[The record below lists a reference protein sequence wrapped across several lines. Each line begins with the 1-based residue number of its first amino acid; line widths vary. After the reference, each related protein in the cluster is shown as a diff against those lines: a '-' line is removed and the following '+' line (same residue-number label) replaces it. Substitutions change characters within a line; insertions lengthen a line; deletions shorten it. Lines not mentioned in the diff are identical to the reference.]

1 MKRKNQIVYKYHS
14 DYEIISMI
22 IKYSNR
28 KGKIIKYLEKC
39 KVTIKYSPKSVWEEP
54 AKHRKKFLKKEA
66 KLNLEKNI
74 ISNYIIHI
82 FLQCLPQT
90 IYP

>member
-1 MKRKNQIVYKYHS
+1 MT
-14 DYEIISMI
+14 
-22 IKYSNR
+22 
-28 KGKIIKYLEKC
+28 IKYL
-39 KVTIKYSPKSVWEEP
+39 PKSVWEEP
-54 AKHRKKFLKKEA
+54 AKHRKKIFKKEA

-74 ISNYIIHI
+74 SNYIIHL